1 MSCIEPFDIG
11 SRYGYS
17 SLVMRNRLES
27 LAKGEDV
34 EIPKNVLVEASEIFD
49 VALQS
54 VARPTSRGNTYFLMA
69 HHITKSLGYSD
80 PENKMKE
87 FSETMTLLE
96 NQTLP
101 YGRLMELCGFFSRLH
116 EQSEE
121 AASAKIL
128 HGKHSPY
135 TYV

>member
-27 LAKGEDV
+27 LAKGEGV

-54 VARPTSRGNTYFLMA
+54 VAHPTSRGNVYYLMT
-69 HHITKSLGYSD
+69 HHIIKSLGYPDAES
-80 PENKMKE
+80 KIKE

-128 HGKHSPY
+128 HGKQSPY